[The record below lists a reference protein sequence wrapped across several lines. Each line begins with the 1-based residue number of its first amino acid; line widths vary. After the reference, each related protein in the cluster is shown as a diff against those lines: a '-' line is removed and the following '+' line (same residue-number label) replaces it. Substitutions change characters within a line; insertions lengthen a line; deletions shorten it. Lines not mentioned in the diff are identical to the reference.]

1 MKAKV
6 RTKKAAAPVM
16 EGDLHE
22 RLDLLIACGHPIF
35 VIGKSVCWPAEA
47 DMFCTDEEMD
57 ELEGYILSNTK
68 MED

>member
-6 RTKKAAAPVM
+6 RTKKYPVM

-22 RLDLLIACGHPIF
+22 RLELLIACGHPIF

-47 DMFCTDEEMD
+47 DHFFTDEEMT